1 MHEWQKKL
9 KKIIAGQKI
18 CLVGFGR
25 EGQSTLKLLRQIDF
39 KAEIAILDV
48 KNDPDY
54 LKEIK
59 KYNFIIRS
67 PGIPVK
73 LIKKYSAAKAL
84 LTSQTKL
91 FFDLSPAKIIGV
103 TGTKGKSTTASL
115 IAAVLKQKFNVQLV
129 GNIGRPPLDY
139 LEKLTPKSFAVFEI
153 SSHQLSDLDKSPE
166 VAVMLNLFPEHLD
179 YYADIRQYAAAKKKI
194 TQFQKKSDIL
204 IYNASDRRIKRIAFK
219 SRAKRVSFSLDHEAG
234 LDCYVKDGFIYY
246 KNKPVFPVAKSPLLG
261 RFNLANIMPA
271 VIIGK
276 YFRLPNELIIKGI
289 SKFKPLPHRLEF
301 VAKAKG
307 VTFINDSLSTIPQ
320 SAAQAI
326 DSLSG
331 KIGSVI
337 VGGYDRG
344 VGQSPLAEAVVK
356 NSIPVV
362 MLFPDTGKA
371 IKKLI
376 LNAKPKHKPR
386 LIEVDTMAQAVKK
399 AYEYTQVGKICLM
412 SPGAASFNMFKDYQ
426 DRGEQF
432 KAAIKK
438 L

>member
-139 LEKLTPKSFAVFEI
+139 LEKLTPGI
-153 SSHQLSDLDKSPE
+153 SSPTLTK
-166 VAVMLNLFPEHLD
+166 V
-179 YYADIRQYAAAKKKI
+179 
-194 TQFQKKSDIL
+194 QK
-204 IYNASDRRIKRIAFK
+204 
-219 SRAKRVSFSLDHEAG
+219 
-234 LDCYVKDGFIYY
+234 
-246 KNKPVFPVAKSPLLG
+246 
-261 RFNLANIMPA
+261 
-271 VIIGK
+271 
-276 YFRLPNELIIKGI
+276 
-289 SKFKPLPHRLEF
+289 
-301 VAKAKG
+301 
-307 VTFINDSLSTIPQ
+307 
-320 SAAQAI
+320 
-326 DSLSG
+326 
-331 KIGSVI
+331 
-337 VGGYDRG
+337 
-344 VGQSPLAEAVVK
+344 
-356 NSIPVV
+356 
-362 MLFPDTGKA
+362 
-371 IKKLI
+371 
-376 LNAKPKHKPR
+376 
-386 LIEVDTMAQAVKK
+386 
-399 AYEYTQVGKICLM
+399 
-412 SPGAASFNMFKDYQ
+412 
-426 DRGEQF
+426 
-432 KAAIKK
+432 
-438 L
+438 